1 MRACEGAHVRAYAT
15 ASRGGH
21 GVHTAATAAASSHKT
36 STRRPRSPR
45 PPVTFLDELK
55 ASRRLHRDSSR
66 CSAVS
71 ECSSRGFI
79 EDLSTRSQKK
89 NAQKLSCC
97 DHWAT
102 QVTLPRLSKPPKAR
116 RHVRGILE
124 LFCRIKK
131 ASIKKRTLLIREAN
145 WTVSREINKYIA
157 ALEEKESVP
166 SPPARMGNH
175 TRLSCCRWCV
185 MQ

>member
-1 MRACEGAHVRAYAT
+1 MRSEESVAKTTSLLGRTLQRARHTPGASVRACEGAHVRAYAT

-55 ASRRLHRDSSR
+55 ASRRLHRDLSR

-131 ASIKKRTLLIREAN
+131 ASIKKT
-145 WTVSREINKYIA
+145 YIVD
-157 ALEEKESVP
+157 S
-166 SPPARMGNH
+166 
-175 TRLSCCRWCV
+175 
-185 MQ
+185 